1 MSVKQTKFNTLNEF
15 RKATSKGVSR
25 AISELN
31 GHASAAIKQSAY
43 MHTNPDDNGS
53 DELVPIIQAEFDL
66 LVTAFA
72 EAQSK
77 LSDLIAVRSGTMTS
91 DALITKYNVNLAEFS
106 NELL

>member
-72 EAQSK
+72 EVQSK

-91 DALITKYNVNLAEFS
+91 GELLAKYNVNLDEFS
-106 NELL
+106 AELL